1 MLKAHWRDF
10 IKFIPLLIGLTGRDF
25 KLKYRRSFL
34 GILWSM
40 LNPLLIMIVTTSVF
54 SIILRVQP
62 IDMPFAVYFIT
73 GSTLFNFFS
82 EASSSSMSSI
92 IYSASLIKKV
102 YIPKYI
108 FVLEKCSFSFINML
122 FSLIAMMGV
131 ILFYVITGEVQL
143 HLTVFL
149 IFIPMIFIFIFSV
162 GVGLM
167 LSALSVFFR
176 DITHIWGVVMTA
188 WMYLTPIIYPIETL
202 RDHGLEWVVRLNP
215 LFYFVDD
222 FRSLMIRGVFPE
234 MDHFLISCG
243 ICGGTLLLGMLI
255 FRKFQD
261 RFILHI

>member
-1 MLKAHWRDF
+1 MKAYWRDF
-10 IKFIPLLIGLTGRDF
+10 VKFIPLLVGLTSRDF

-40 LNPLLIMIVTTSVF
+40 LNPLLIMLVLTSVF
-54 SIILRVQP
+54 AIILRQQP
-62 IDMPFAVYFIT
+62 IGMPFAVYYIT
-73 GSTLFNFFS
+73 GATLFNFFN

-92 IYSASLIKKV
+92 IGNAPLIKKV

-131 ILFYVITGEVQL
+131 ILFYVITGEVKL

-149 IFIPMIFIFIFSV
+149 IFIPIIFIFVFSV
-162 GVGLM
+162 GVGLI

-176 DITHIWGVVMTA
+176 DITHIWGVLITL
-188 WMYLTPIIYPIETL
+188 WMYFTPLIYSIDLL
-202 RDHGLEWVVRLNP
+202 RDHGLEWVVKLNP

-222 FRSLMIRGVFPE
+222 FRNLMICGIFPS
-234 MDHFLISCG
+234 MDHFLISFC
-243 ICGGTLLLGMLI
+243 ICSATLLLGMLI
-255 FRKFQD
+255 FRIFQD

>member
-1 MLKAHWRDF
+1 MLRAYWRDF
-10 IKFIPLLIGLTGRDF
+10 VKFIPLLIGLTGRDF

-40 LNPLLIMIVTTSVF
+40 LNPLLIMLVLTSVF

-62 IDMPFAVYFIT
+62 VDMPFTVYYIT
-73 GSTLFNFFS
+73 GATMFNFFN
-82 EASSSSMSSI
+82 EASSSSMSSVI
-92 IYSASLIKKV
+92 GNASLIRKV

-131 ILFYVITGEVQL
+131 VLFYVITGEVRL
-143 HLTVFL
+143 HLTIFL
-149 IFIPMIFIFIFSV
+149 ILIPIVFIFIFSV
-162 GVGLM
+162 GVGLI

-176 DITHIWGVVMTA
+176 DITHIWGVVTTL
-188 WMYLTPIIYPIETL
+188 WMYLTPIIYPIDIL
-202 RDHGLEWVVRLNP
+202 RDRGLAWVVKLNP

-222 FRSLMIRGVFPE
+222 FRSLMIRGVFPNI
-234 MDHFLISCG
+234 DHFLISFG
-243 ICGGTLLLGMLI
+243 VCGGTLLLGMLI
-255 FRKFQD
+255 FRKVQD

>member
-1 MLKAHWRDF
+1 MLKAYWRDF
-10 IKFIPLLIGLTGRDF
+10 VKFIPLLIGLTGRDF

-40 LNPLLIMIVTTSVF
+40 LNPLLTMLVLTSVF
-54 SIILRVQP
+54 SIILRQQP
-62 IDMPFAVYFIT
+62 IDMPFTVYYIT
-73 GSTLFNFFS
+73 GATLFNFFN
-82 EASSSSMSSI
+82 EASSSSMSSVI
-92 IYSASLIKKV
+92 DNASLIRKV

-149 IFIPMIFIFIFSV
+149 IFIPVMFVFIFSV
-162 GVGLM
+162 GVGLI
-167 LSALSVFFR
+167 LSAVSVFFR
-176 DITHIWGVVMTA
+176 DITHIWSVLITL
-188 WMYLTPIIYPIETL
+188 WTYFTPLIYSIDLL
-202 RDHGLEWVVRLNP
+202 RDHGLEWVVKLNP

-222 FRSLMIRGVFPE
+222 FRSLMIRGVFPD
-234 MDHFLISCG
+234 MNHLLISCG
-243 ICGGTLLLGMLI
+243 VCGGTVLFGMLI
-255 FRKFQD
+255 FRKVQD